1 MSFDQDVRR
10 FDCRNSK
17 SNHAGA
23 QGNSNSRL
31 TLEFKVITRSD
42 QVAVVGAGPALTPPP
57 PPPRHF
63 FMGSFPPTPPVPLFP
78 FFFCRPPP
86 PPPPIGNHDI
96 SEVYLPFISGP
107 AARRQ
112 CLWRSCTTPRYE
124 QYRIY
129 YSYNNSLPSPTHV
142 FAPIL

>member
-57 PPPRHF
+57 PPPC
-63 FMGSFPPTPPVPLFP
+63 VILYWYLFP
-78 FFFCRPPP
+78 QPESC
-86 PPPPIGNHDI
+86 PIF
-96 SEVYLPFISGP
+96 VLF
-107 AARRQ
+107 
-112 CLWRSCTTPRYE
+112 
-124 QYRIY
+124 
-129 YSYNNSLPSPTHV
+129 
-142 FAPIL
+142 